1 MRSHRLCV
9 HSLVPRRATA
19 TRSSSRRPTTAGGAP
34 RVCALSRCVVAQ
46 FVLSFVF
53 EGYRQSIVLSFCESS
68 STSVARLHPPPARMR
83 RTARPPYRS
92 RQTARSR
99 CLASTLDG
107 DGDVDVLSASRSDDT
122 VAWYVYLVRGCG
134 HRHEE
139 RKIPIRLGM
148 SERQKD
154 GDECIRAMVENRRE
168 NTRRTPAGRSLSLA
182 HQVREPLR
190 ELLRGDAR
198 AGPVADARADPGADA
213 GSDNAPADAAR
224 ELATR
229 RLLRRRRRAGGSC
242 STSRSRRTRRRRS
255 MRPSRPRACSCRAT
269 GCGSRAD
276 LARAG
281 LSPRFFSLW
290 GFR

>member
-1 MRSHRLCV
+1 MSTC
-9 HSLVPRRATA
+9 SQPRGPT
-19 TRSSSRRPTTAGGAP
+19 TRSRGTS
-34 RVCALSRCVVAQ
+34 
-46 FVLSFVF
+46 VF
-53 EGYRQSIVLSFCESS
+53 ERECS
-68 STSVARLHPPPARMR
+68 
-83 RTARPPYRS
+83 
-92 RQTARSR
+92 
-99 CLASTLDG
+99 
-107 DGDVDVLSASRSDDT
+107 
-122 VAWYVYLVRGCG
+122 

-255 MRPSRPRACSCRAT
+255 TRPSRPRACSCRAT
-269 GCGSRAD
+269 GCASRTWR
-276 LARAG
+276 ARDGAG
-281 LSPRFFSLW
+281 AKRGAPCFFWPIFRFEVVLCVVLL
-290 GFR
+290 

>member
-1 MRSHRLCV
+1 M
-9 HSLVPRRATA
+9 
-19 TRSSSRRPTTAGGAP
+19 
-34 RVCALSRCVVAQ
+34 
-46 FVLSFVF
+46 
-53 EGYRQSIVLSFCESS
+53 
-68 STSVARLHPPPARMR
+68 
-83 RTARPPYRS
+83 
-92 RQTARSR
+92 
-99 CLASTLDG
+99 
-107 DGDVDVLSASRSDDT
+107 LSASRTDGT
-122 VAWYVYLVRGCG
+122 VAWYVYLVGGCG

-229 RLLRRRRRAGGSC
+229 RRLLRRRRRAGGSC
-242 STSRSRRTRRRRS
+242 STSRPRRTRRRQS

-269 GCGSRAD
+269 GCASRAD

-281 LSPRFFSLW
+281 RRGRKAGCSLLFLADLPICGGLLVRYFALKRGNLCWESTLASP
-290 GFR
+290 

>member
-1 MRSHRLCV
+1 MFAKKYNLFV
-9 HSLVPRRATA
+9 IDVP
-19 TRSSSRRPTTAGGAP
+19 
-34 RVCALSRCVVAQ
+34 RCVVAQ

-107 DGDVDVLSASRSDDT
+107 DGDVDVLSASRTDDT